1 MTDRS
6 NKTLLLEPRTPDVD
20 TSPEE
25 ERSRERKEPESKAHR
40 VPRLCLLDG
49 FAEGL
54 KESRGIN
61 LMRLEALT
69 ELRVKTA
76 DTVYQVTV
84 LEPFKAKILIQG
96 GRLFANGTEVTL
108 SGASL
113 GRSFLK
119 MRCIWIGLQMELHTG
134 DCTVVT
140 SPVSS
145 IEILQDTFPTGSFAA

>member
-1 MTDRS
+1 MSNRS
-6 NKTLLLEPRTPDVD
+6 SKTLHLAPPAPDVEVD
-20 TSPEE
+20 
-25 ERSRERKEPESKAHR
+25 ERHSQPKSHR

-54 KESRGIN
+54 KESRGVN
-61 LMRLEALT
+61 LTRLEALT

-76 DTVYQVTV
+76 SAAYQITV
-84 LEPFKAKILIQG
+84 LEPFKSKVLIQG
-96 GRLFANGTEVTL
+96 GSLFANAAEVTL

-119 MRCIWIGLQMELHTG
+119 MSCIWIGLQMELHSG

-145 IEILQDTFPTGSFAA
+145 IEILEDTFPTGSFAA

>member
-1 MTDRS
+1 MSNRS
-6 NKTLLLEPRTPDVD
+6 SKTLHLTPHAPDVEAN
-20 TSPEE
+20 PP
-25 ERSRERKEPESKAHR
+25 KEHSAEQQPQAKAHR

-54 KESRGIN
+54 KESRGVN
-61 LMRLEALT
+61 LTKLEPLT

-76 DTVYQVTV
+76 SSVYQITV
-84 LEPFKAKILIQG
+84 LEPFKSKVLIQG
-96 GRLFANGTEVTL
+96 GSLFADAAKVTL

-119 MRCIWIGLQMELHTG
+119 MSCIWIGLQMELHSG
-134 DCTVVT
+134 DCAVVT

-145 IEILQDTFPTGSFAA
+145 IEILEDTYPTGSFLA

>member
-1 MTDRS
+1 MSDRN
-6 NKTLLLEPRTPDVD
+6 NKTQLLEAYTPDVEVG
-20 TSPEE
+20 PEQ
-25 ERSRERKEPESKAHR
+25 ERSGERGQAEAKGQR

-54 KESRGIN
+54 KESRGVN
-61 LMRLEALT
+61 LTRLEALT

-76 DTVYQVTV
+76 GAIYQITV
-84 LEPFKAKILIQG
+84 LEPFRSKVLIQG
-96 GRLFANGTEVTL
+96 GSLFAEAAEVTL

-119 MRCIWIGLQMELHTG
+119 MSCIWIGLQMELHSG
-134 DCTVVT
+134 DCAVVT

-145 IEILQDTFPTGSFAA
+145 IEILEDTFPTGSFAA

>member
-1 MTDRS
+1 MSDRS
-6 NKTLLLEPRTPDVD
+6 NKTLLLEPYTPDV
-20 TSPEE
+20 EAGAE
-25 ERSRERKEPESKAHR
+25 KEHSGDPRQPKAKGHR

-54 KESRGIN
+54 KESRGVN
-61 LMRLEALT
+61 LTRLEALT

-76 DTVYQVTV
+76 SSVYQITV
-84 LEPFKAKILIQG
+84 LEPFKSKVLIQG
-96 GRLFANGTEVTL
+96 GTLFADAADVTL

-119 MRCIWIGLQMELHTG
+119 MSCIWIGLQMELHSG
-134 DCTVVT
+134 DCSVVT

-145 IEILQDTFPTGSFAA
+145 IEILEDRFPSGSFAA

>member
-1 MTDRS
+1 MSVRN
-6 NKTLLLEPRTPDVD
+6 NKTLLVEPVTSDVEADPEKERSGEPRQAQD
-20 TSPEE
+20 
-25 ERSRERKEPESKAHR
+25 KGHR

-54 KESRGIN
+54 KESRGVN
-61 LMRLEALT
+61 LTRLEALT

-76 DTVYQVTV
+76 SSVYQITV
-84 LEPFKAKILIQG
+84 LEPFKSKVLIQG
-96 GRLFANGTEVTL
+96 GTLFADAAEVTL

-119 MRCIWIGLQMELHTG
+119 MSCIWIGLQMELHSG
-134 DCTVVT
+134 DCSVVT

-145 IEILQDTFPTGSFAA
+145 IEILEDTFPSGSFAA